1 MMINNILLAVD
12 FSDKSSEV
20 FNYAVDLKNK
30 YQAKLTVLNVNE
42 EFLNKDEMVMS
53 RVKVD
58 KVMKSNE
65 EIALNVKKKIKE
77 VLSGLDVLDSSD
89 IKMILREG
97 SASKEILEY
106 ATENKCDLIILG
118 SNSQS
123 KITELLLGSTSKTVM
138 KNSTIPVLIIPLVD

>member
-1 MMINNILLAVD
+1 MINNILLAVD

>member
-30 YQAKLTVLNVNE
+30 YQAELTVLNVNE